1 MKSFFVK
8 FAATGLGLGYSPI
21 IPGTIGSLLGIL
33 IFFILIQFNV
43 PLLISGCII
52 AALFFLGVITA
63 TKAEKIFN
71 KKDPGTIVIDEVVG
85 CLVYLYVIPLEIW
98 CIILGFIIYRI
109 LDIIKPFPAGSAEE
123 LRGGWGIMLDDLIAG
138 VYTGIIINIILWL
151 KNWF

>member
-1 MKSFFVK
+1 MKSFLVK

-21 IPGTIGSLLGIL
+21 MPGTIGSLVGIV
-33 IFFILIQFNV
+33 IFFILIQLNV
-43 PLLISGCII
+43 PMLVLGCII
-52 AALFFLGVITA
+52 TALFFFGVVTA

-71 KKDPGTIVIDEVVG
+71 KKDAKTIVIDEVVG
-85 CLVYLYVIPLEIW
+85 CLVYLYLIPLEIW

-109 LDIIKPFPAGSAEE
+109 LDIIKPFPADSLQE

-138 VYTGIIINIILWL
+138 VYAGIIINIILWL